1 MAESRR
7 ITWDDTEIALLI
19 TGGEDG
25 DYIVPAIVLD
35 DEGRVM
41 EGREVLEAIAQ
52 SGRPFEM
59 PTIRGTDPGRLAEL
73 DQQIARVSEQLGV
86 PVGLPDGRRAQ
97 Q

>member
-1 MAESRR
+1 VAESRR

-41 EGREVLEAIAQ
+41 EGREVLEAI
-52 SGRPFEM
+52 
-59 PTIRGTDPGRLAEL
+59 
-73 DQQIARVSEQLGV
+73 GV